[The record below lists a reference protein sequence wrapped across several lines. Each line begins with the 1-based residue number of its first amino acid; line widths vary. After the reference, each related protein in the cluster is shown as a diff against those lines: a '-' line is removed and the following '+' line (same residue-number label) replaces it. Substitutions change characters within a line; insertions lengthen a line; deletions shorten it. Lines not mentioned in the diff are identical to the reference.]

1 MMKNQFNYLK
11 ITNKNNDNFLKYLD
25 KAKENYVNHIKKP
38 IYMIESSDDE
48 IGIL

>member
-11 ITNKNNDNFLKYLD
+11 ITNKNNDKFLKYLD